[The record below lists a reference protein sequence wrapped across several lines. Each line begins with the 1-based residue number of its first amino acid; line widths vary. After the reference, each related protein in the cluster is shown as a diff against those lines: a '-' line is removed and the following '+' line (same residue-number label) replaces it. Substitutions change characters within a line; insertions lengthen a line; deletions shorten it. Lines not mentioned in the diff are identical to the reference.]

1 MNAFQ
6 FPKQAHHNNNN
17 IIHIPFNLIPT
28 HTHSHSLMGRRTLEK
43 EAATVVKTNG
53 EPTPR
58 QANSSS
64 NSSTGS
70 SSSNS
75 TTLAQPPPTENGS
88 FRRSMMKY
96 LSTSEASSSISSA
109 TTSGTVEMRTHPQQQ
124 QQQRVGRAAE
134 GTTHNTA
141 ASSRSQQP
149 TSPSVDIKA
158 LINQVGK
165 DVRRTDKNHPYYKG
179 ENNINT
185 KTLM

>member
-1 MNAFQ
+1 MNAF
-6 FPKQAHHNNNN
+6 HDN
-17 IIHIPFNLIPT
+17 IHTPFNLIPT
-28 HTHSHSLMGRRTLEK
+28 HTLTHSHSLMGRRTLEK
-43 EAATVVKTNG
+43 EAAAVVKTNG

-75 TTLAQPPPTENGS
+75 MTVAPPPAPTENGS

-96 LSTSEASSSISSA
+96 LSTSEASSSTSSA
-109 TTSGTVEMRTHPQQQ
+109 TTSGTVEMRTHPPQQQ
-124 QQQRVGRAAE
+124 RRVGRAAE
-134 GTTHNTA
+134 GTAHNMA
-141 ASSRSQQP
+141 ASSQSQQP
-149 TSPSVDIKA
+149 APSSVDIKA